1 MNAKFIRE
9 NPDVV
14 KENQTKRFLDST
26 IVDTILK
33 VDTEWRNALF
43 SYDQVEKNRK
53 RVQKF
58 IKSAQNGP
66 GEELITPSFNHILN
80 EILAETFDFNNL
92 KYLYKNDIIKLLAMM
107 SEKINEYDTIVKSS
121 VEKRDALILT
131 LGNFLHES
139 VVVESNEDHNPVI
152 RTFNGNI
159 PSAYE
164 LKIHYDLCEQ
174 YGIVDLSKGSI
185 ISGERGYFWK
195 HMGVKLNR
203 ALLNY
208 AMDFLENKK
217 YSFIETPHFMQKEQ
231 MELVAQLSEFNETLY
246 KIEGQNQYLIATS
259 EQPIT
264 ASFANTKFKKTDL
277 PYKVCGK
284 STCYRKEV
292 GSHGKDTRG
301 IFRVHQFEKI
311 EQFCISD
318 KDNSWTEFHE
328 MINTAEEFYKSLGLS
343 YRVVQI
349 VSGGLNNAASMKY
362 DLEGYFPG
370 SDNYKELVSCSNCL
384 DYFSKKI
391 ACKDM
396 DKNYL
401 HMLNSTLCAN
411 TRTICCI
418 LETYQTNDGI
428 IVPDVLR
435 PYMGIDLIKN

>member
-9 NPDVV
+9 NPDLVR
-14 KENQTKRFLDST
+14 ENQKKRFLDPT
-26 IVDTILK
+26 IVDTVLGF
-33 VDTEWRNALF
+33 DTEWKNALF
-43 SYDQVEKNRK
+43 KYDQVEKNRK

-58 IKSAQNGP
+58 IKSAKDNT
-66 GEELITPSFNHILN
+66 ETESIVPSFNHII
-80 EILAETFDFNNL
+80 ETILEGTFDFDNL
-92 KYLYKNDIIKLLAMM
+92 KYLYKNDIIKLLGMM
-107 SEKINEYDTIVKSS
+107 SEKINEYDSVVKFNII
-121 VEKRDALILT
+121 ERDKLIQT

-139 VVVESNEDHNPVI
+139 VMVEKDESHNPII
-152 RTFNGNI
+152 RSFDGNV
-159 PSAYE
+159 PTSSQ

-174 YGIVDLSKGSI
+174 YNIVDLTKGSTV
-185 ISGERGYFWK
+185 SGERGYFWK

-203 ALLNY
+203 ALINY
-208 AMDFLENKK
+208 AMDFLENKN

-231 MELVAQLSEFNETLY
+231 MEYVAQLSEFDETLY
-246 KIEGQNQYLIATS
+246 KLEGQNQYLIATS

-264 ASFANTKFKKTDL
+264 ASFANTKFKKTEL

-292 GSHGKDTRG
+292 GSHG
-301 IFRVHQFEKI
+301 
-311 EQFCISD
+311 
-318 KDNSWTEFHE
+318 NEFHE
-328 MINTAEEFYKSLGLS
+328 MIKTAEEFYQSLGLS
-343 YRVVQI
+343 HRVVQI

-362 DLEGYFPG
+362 DIEGYFPG

-418 LETYQTNDGI
+418 LENYQTDDGI
-428 IVPDVLR
+428 IVPDVLK
-435 PYMGIDLIKN
+435 PYMKMDLIK